1 MKSWIKNL
9 CGILILICF
18 SGCEIPILTRSTVT
32 PLGDHMSI
40 SYGSIIYSLPQTTF
54 HIEVTAKKTVYK
66 QGPYFRYAEK
76 YLGITEKFPESSVKW
91 TINHINISSYE
102 EIDPDHYYVIE
113 SDGFFETNALAMTKA
128 GLILTPNPEI
138 YNKQSTLNGLVSERP
153 TRLYFTDLSVKGN
166 LKEKVQ
172 PVSDVLQTDT
182 ALFLQIPVFMKK
194 EKIPKTTDEKAREV
208 ADFINNLKTRRLELL
223 GDPYDINLDGGGF
236 EYIIEE
242 MKRLEK
248 KYTALF
254 IGITYSEVYKA
265 SFGHTPDEN
274 IPGKPE
280 VLFRFSDN
288 MGILPVTDLTGRP
301 VVLEFNSEK
310 KTVALSPIIIEPF
323 VLQNE
328 KKPPSVPLYYRIP
341 DVVEVR
347 VVDGRNMLGH
357 KKALVYQFGKVVNLP
372 SNFLIRDE

>member
-1 MKSWIKNL
+1 MKSWIRIL
-9 CGILILICF
+9 CAISVLAFF
-18 SGCEIPILTRSTVT
+18 SGCETPILIHSTVT
-32 PLGDHMSI
+32 PLDDHMSI
-40 SYGSIIYSLPQTTF
+40 SSGSVIYSLPQTTF

-76 YLGITEKFPESSVKW
+76 YLGIKEKFPESSVKW
-91 TINHINISSYE
+91 TINDINISSYE

-128 GLILTPNPEI
+128 GLILTPNPEV
-138 YNKQSTLNGLVSERP
+138 YNKKPTLSGLVSERP
-153 TRLYFTDLSVKGN
+153 VRIYFTDLSVKGN

-172 PVSDVLQTDT
+172 PVSDILETDT

-194 EKIPKTTDEKAREV
+194 EKIPKTTEEKASEV
-208 ADFINNLKTRRLELL
+208 ADFINDLKTQRLELL
-223 GDPYDINLDGGGF
+223 GDPYDIYLDGGGF

-248 KYTALF
+248 KYLALF
-254 IGITYSEVYKA
+254 TGITYSEVYKA

-288 MGILPVTDLTGRP
+288 MGILPATDLTGRP
-301 VVLEFNSEK
+301 VVIEFNSEK
-310 KTVALSPIIIEPF
+310 KTAALSPLIIEPF
-323 VLQNE
+323 VLQDE
-328 KKPPSVPLYYRIP
+328 EKPPSVPLYYRIP

-347 VVDGRNMLGH
+347 VVDGRNILGH

-372 SNFLIRDE
+372 SNFLINR

>member
-1 MKSWIKNL
+1 MKRWIKTL
-9 CGILILICF
+9 CAISVLAFF
-18 SGCEIPILTRSTVT
+18 SGCETPILIHSTVT
-32 PLGDHMSI
+32 PLDDHMSI
-40 SYGSIIYSLPQTTF
+40 SSGSVIYSLPQTTF

-76 YLGITEKFPESSVKW
+76 YLGIKEKFPESSVKW
-91 TINHINISSYE
+91 TINDINISSYE

-128 GLILTPNPEI
+128 GLILTPNPEV
-138 YNKQSTLNGLVSERP
+138 YNKKPTLSGLVSERP
-153 TRLYFTDLSVKGN
+153 VRIYFTDLSVKGN

-172 PVSDVLQTDT
+172 PVSDILQTDT

-194 EKIPKTTDEKAREV
+194 EKIPKTTEEKASEI
-208 ADFINNLKTRRLELL
+208 ADFINDLKTQRLELL
-223 GDPYDINLDGGGF
+223 GDPYDIYLDGGGF

-248 KYTALF
+248 KYLALF
-254 IGITYSEVYKA
+254 TGITYSEVYKA
-265 SFGHTPDEN
+265 SFGHTPDEY

-288 MGILPVTDLTGRP
+288 MGILPATDLTGRP
-301 VVLEFNSEK
+301 VVIEFNSEK
-310 KTVALSPIIIEPF
+310 KTAALSPLIIEPF
-323 VLQNE
+323 VLHE
-328 KKPPSVPLYYRIP
+328 EEKPPSVPLYYRIP

-347 VVDGRNMLGH
+347 VVDGRNILGH

-372 SNFLIRDE
+372 SNFLINQ

>member
-1 MKSWIKNL
+1 MKSWIRTL
-9 CGILILICF
+9 CVIFILTFF
-18 SGCEIPILTRSTVT
+18 SGCEIPILTHSTVV
-32 PLGDHMSI
+32 PLGDRSGI
-40 SYGSIIYSLPQTTF
+40 SSGSIIYSLPQTTF

-76 YLGITEKFPESSVKW
+76 YLGIKEKFPESSVKW
-91 TINHINISSYE
+91 TINDINISSYE

-138 YNKQSTLNGLVSERP
+138 YNKQSTLIGLVSERP
-153 TRLYFTDLSVKGN
+153 ARLYFTDLSIKGN

-172 PVSDVLQTDT
+172 PVSDILQTDT
-182 ALFLQIPVFMKK
+182 ALFLQVPVFMKK
-194 EKIPKTTDEKAREV
+194 EKIPKTTEEKAREV

-223 GDPYDINLDGGGF
+223 GDPYDISLDGGGF
-236 EYIIEE
+236 EFIIEE

-254 IGITYSEVYKA
+254 TGISYSEVYKA

-288 MGILPVTDLTGRP
+288 KGILPATDLTGRP

-310 KTVALSPIIIEPF
+310 KTAVLAPLIIEPF
-323 VLQNE
+323 VSQDEE
-328 KKPPSVPLYYRIP
+328 KNPSVPLYYRIP

-347 VVDGRNMLGH
+347 VVDGRNILGN

-372 SNFLIRDE
+372 SSFLIREK

>member
-1 MKSWIKNL
+1 MKSWIRIL
-9 CGILILICF
+9 CAISVLAFF
-18 SGCEIPILTRSTVT
+18 SGCETPILIHSTVT
-32 PLGDHMSI
+32 PLDDHMSI
-40 SYGSIIYSLPQTTF
+40 SSGSVIYSLPQTTF

-76 YLGITEKFPESSVKW
+76 YLGIKEKFPESSVKW
-91 TINHINISSYE
+91 TINDINISSYE

-128 GLILTPNPEI
+128 GLILTPNPEV
-138 YNKQSTLNGLVSERP
+138 YNKKPTLSGLVSERP
-153 TRLYFTDLSVKGN
+153 VRIYFTDLSVKGN

-172 PVSDVLQTDT
+172 PVSDILQTDT

-194 EKIPKTTDEKAREV
+194 EKIPKTIEEKASEI
-208 ADFINNLKTRRLELL
+208 ADFINDLKTQRLELL
-223 GDPYDINLDGGGF
+223 GDPYDIYLDGGGF

-248 KYTALF
+248 KYLALF
-254 IGITYSEVYKA
+254 TGITYSEVYKA
-265 SFGHTPDEN
+265 SYGHTPDEN

-288 MGILPVTDLTGRP
+288 MGILPATDLTGRP
-301 VVLEFNSEK
+301 VVIEFNSEK
-310 KTVALSPIIIEPF
+310 KTAALSPLIIEPF
-323 VLQNE
+323 VLHE
-328 KKPPSVPLYYRIP
+328 EEKPPSVPLYYRIP

-347 VVDGRNMLGH
+347 VVDGRNLLGH
-357 KKALVYQFGKVVNLP
+357 KKVLVYQFGKVVNLP
-372 SNFLIRDE
+372 SNFLINR

>member
-1 MKSWIKNL
+1 MKSWIRIL
-9 CGILILICF
+9 CVISILVFF
-18 SGCEIPILTRSTVT
+18 SGCETPILIHSTVT
-32 PLGDHMSI
+32 PLDDHMSI
-40 SYGSIIYSLPQTTF
+40 SSGSIIYSLPQTTF

-66 QGPYFRYAEK
+66 QGPYFHYAEK
-76 YLGITEKFPESSVKW
+76 YLGIKEKFPESSVKW
-91 TINHINISSYE
+91 TITDINISSYE

-128 GLILTPNPEI
+128 GLILTPNPEV
-138 YNKQSTLNGLVSERP
+138 YNKEPSLSGLVSERP
-153 TRLYFTDLSVKGN
+153 VRIYFTDLSVKGN

-172 PVSDVLQTDT
+172 PVSDILQTDT

-194 EKIPKTTDEKAREV
+194 EKIPKTNEEKAGEV
-208 ADFINNLKTRRLELL
+208 ADFINDLKTRRLELL
-223 GDPYDINLDGGGF
+223 GDPYDISLGGGGF

-248 KYTALF
+248 KYLALF
-254 IGITYSEVYKA
+254 TGITYSEVYKA

-288 MGILPVTDLTGRP
+288 MGILPATDLTGRP
-301 VVLEFNSEK
+301 VVIEFNSEK
-310 KTVALSPIIIEPF
+310 KTAVLSPLIIEPF
-323 VLQNE
+323 VLQDE
-328 KKPPSVPLYYRIP
+328 EKPPSVPLYYRIP
-341 DVVEVR
+341 DVVEIR
-347 VVDGRNMLGH
+347 VVDGRNILGH

-372 SNFLIRDE
+372 SNFLINR

>member
-1 MKSWIKNL
+1 MKRWIKTL
-9 CGILILICF
+9 CAISVLAFF
-18 SGCEIPILTRSTVT
+18 SGCETPILIHSTVT
-32 PLGDHMSI
+32 PLDDHMSI
-40 SYGSIIYSLPQTTF
+40 SSGSVIYSLPQTTF

-76 YLGITEKFPESSVKW
+76 YLGIKEKFPESSVKW
-91 TINHINISSYE
+91 TINDINISSYE

-128 GLILTPNPEI
+128 GLILTPNPEV
-138 YNKQSTLNGLVSERP
+138 YNKKPTLSGLVSERP
-153 TRLYFTDLSVKGN
+153 VRIYFTDLSVKGN

-172 PVSDVLQTDT
+172 PVSDILQTDT

-194 EKIPKTTDEKAREV
+194 EKIPKTTEEKASEV
-208 ADFINNLKTRRLELL
+208 ADFINDLRTRRLELL
-223 GDPYDINLDGGGF
+223 GDPYDIYLDGGGF

-248 KYTALF
+248 KYLALF
-254 IGITYSEVYKA
+254 TGITYSEVYKA

-288 MGILPVTDLTGRP
+288 MGILPATDLTGRP
-301 VVLEFNSEK
+301 VVIEFNSEK
-310 KTVALSPIIIEPF
+310 KTAALSPLIIEPF
-323 VLQNE
+323 VLHE
-328 KKPPSVPLYYRIP
+328 EEKPPSVPLYYRIP

-347 VVDGRNMLGH
+347 VVDGRNILGH

-372 SNFLIRDE
+372 SNFLINR

>member
-1 MKSWIKNL
+1 MKSWIKTL
-9 CGILILICF
+9 CVIFILTFF
-18 SGCEIPILTRSTVT
+18 SGCEIPVLTRSTVT

-40 SYGSIIYSLPQTTF
+40 SSGSIIYSLPQTTF

-153 TRLYFTDLSVKGN
+153 TRLYFTDLSIRGN

-194 EKIPKTTDEKAREV
+194 EKIPKTTEEKAREV

-223 GDPYDINLDGGGF
+223 GDPYDIYLDGGGF

-254 IGITYSEVYKA
+254 IGISYSEVYKA

-288 MGILPVTDLTGRP
+288 MGILPATDITGRP
-301 VVLEFNSEK
+301 VVIELNSER
-310 KTVALSPIIIEPF
+310 KTAALSPIIIEPF
-323 VLQNE
+323 VLQGE
-328 KKPPSVPLYYRIP
+328 EKPPSVPLYYRIP

-347 VVDGRNMLGH
+347 VVDGRNILAN

-372 SNFLIRDE
+372 SNFLIKEK

>member
-1 MKSWIKNL
+1 MKNWINTL
-9 CGILILICF
+9 YVIVILIFF
-18 SGCEIPILTRSTVT
+18 SGCETPILTRSTVT
-32 PLGDHMSI
+32 PLSDHYSI
-40 SYGSIIYSLPQTTF
+40 SSGSFIYSLPQTTF
-54 HIEVTAKKTVYK
+54 HIEVIAKKTVYK

-76 YLGITEKFPESSVKW
+76 YLGIKDKFPENSVKW
-91 TINHINISSYE
+91 SISGAKISSYE

-113 SDGFFETNALAMTKA
+113 SDGYFETNALAMTKA

-153 TRLYFTDLSVKGN
+153 ARLYFTDLSIKGN

-172 PVSDVLQTDT
+172 PVSDILQTDT
-182 ALFLQIPVFMKK
+182 ALFLQVPVFMKK
-194 EKIPKTTDEKAREV
+194 EEIPKTTEEKAREV
-208 ADFINNLKTRRLELL
+208 ADFINDLKTRRLELL
-223 GDPYDINLDGGGF
+223 GDPYDIYLDGGGF

-254 IGITYSEVYKA
+254 TGISYSEVYKA
-265 SFGHTPDEN
+265 SFGHTPDES

-288 MGILPVTDLTGRP
+288 MGILPATDLTGRP
-301 VVLEFNSEK
+301 VVLEFKSEK
-310 KTVALSPIIIEPF
+310 KTTALSPLIIEPF
-323 VLQNE
+323 VLHDE
-328 KKPPSVPLYYRIP
+328 EKPPSVPLYYRIP
-341 DVVEVR
+341 DVVEVK
-347 VVDGRNMLGH
+347 VVDGRNILGH
-357 KKALVYQFGKVVNLP
+357 KKVLVYQFGKVVNLP

>member
-1 MKSWIKNL
+1 MKSWIRIL
-9 CGILILICF
+9 CAISVLAFF
-18 SGCEIPILTRSTVT
+18 SGCETPILIHSTVT
-32 PLGDHMSI
+32 PLDDHMSI
-40 SYGSIIYSLPQTTF
+40 SSGSVIYSLPQTTF

-76 YLGITEKFPESSVKW
+76 YLGIKEKFPESSVKW
-91 TINHINISSYE
+91 TINDINISSYE

-128 GLILTPNPEI
+128 GLILTPNPEV
-138 YNKQSTLNGLVSERP
+138 YNKKPTLSGLVSERP
-153 TRLYFTDLSVKGN
+153 VRIYFTDLSVKGN

-172 PVSDVLQTDT
+172 PVSDILQTDT

-194 EKIPKTTDEKAREV
+194 EKIPKTTEEKASEI
-208 ADFINNLKTRRLELL
+208 ADFINDLKTQRLELL
-223 GDPYDINLDGGGF
+223 GDPYDIYLDGGGF

-248 KYTALF
+248 KYLALF
-254 IGITYSEVYKA
+254 TGITYSEVYKA
-265 SFGHTPDEN
+265 SFGHTPDEY

-288 MGILPVTDLTGRP
+288 MGILPATDLTGRP
-301 VVLEFNSEK
+301 VVIEFNSEK
-310 KTVALSPIIIEPF
+310 KTAALSPLIIEPF
-323 VLQNE
+323 VLHE
-328 KKPPSVPLYYRIP
+328 EEKPPSVPLYYRIP

-347 VVDGRNMLGH
+347 VVDGRNILGH

-372 SNFLIRDE
+372 SNFLINQ

>member
-1 MKSWIKNL
+1 MKSWIRIL
-9 CGILILICF
+9 CAISVLAFF
-18 SGCEIPILTRSTVT
+18 SGCETPILIHSTVT
-32 PLGDHMSI
+32 PLDDHMSI
-40 SYGSIIYSLPQTTF
+40 SSGSVIYSLPQTTF

-76 YLGITEKFPESSVKW
+76 YLGIKEKFPESSVKW
-91 TINHINISSYE
+91 TINDINISSYE

-128 GLILTPNPEI
+128 GLILTPNPEV
-138 YNKQSTLNGLVSERP
+138 YNKKPTLSGLVSERP
-153 TRLYFTDLSVKGN
+153 VRIYFTDLSVKGN

-172 PVSDVLQTDT
+172 PVSDILQTDT

-194 EKIPKTTDEKAREV
+194 EKIPKTTEEKASEI
-208 ADFINNLKTRRLELL
+208 ADFINDLKTQRLELL
-223 GDPYDINLDGGGF
+223 GDPYDIYLDGGGF

-248 KYTALF
+248 KYLALF
-254 IGITYSEVYKA
+254 TGITYSEVYKA

-288 MGILPVTDLTGRP
+288 MGILPATDLTGRP
-301 VVLEFNSEK
+301 VVIEFNSEK
-310 KTVALSPIIIEPF
+310 KTAALSPLIIEPF
-323 VLQNE
+323 VLQDE
-328 KKPPSVPLYYRIP
+328 EKPPSVPLYYRIP

-347 VVDGRNMLGH
+347 VVDGRNILGH

-372 SNFLIRDE
+372 SNFLINR

>member
-1 MKSWIKNL
+1 MKSWIR
-9 CGILILICF
+9 ILYVISILVFF
-18 SGCEIPILTRSTVT
+18 SGCEIPVLTHSTVT
-32 PLGDHMSI
+32 PLGDHMNI
-40 SYGSIIYSLPQTTF
+40 SPGSIIYSLPKTSF
-54 HIEVTAKKTVYK
+54 YIEVLAKKTVYK

-76 YLGITEKFPESSVKW
+76 YLGITKKFPKSSVNW
-91 TINHINISSYE
+91 TINDINISSYE

-128 GLILTPNPEI
+128 GLILTPNPEV
-138 YNKQSTLNGLVSERP
+138 YNKKPALSGLVSERP
-153 TRLYFTDLSVKGN
+153 ARMYFTDLSVKGN
-166 LKEKVQ
+166 LKEKAQ

-194 EKIPKTTDEKAREV
+194 EEIPKTTEEKAKEV
-208 ADFINNLKTRRLELL
+208 ADFISDLKTRRLELL
-223 GDPYDINLDGGGF
+223 GDPYDINLDCGGF

-254 IGITYSEVYKA
+254 IGISYSEVYKA
-265 SFGHTPDEN
+265 SFGHTPDRS

-280 VLFRFSDN
+280 VLFRFSDD
-288 MGILPVTDLTGRP
+288 MGILPATDLTGRP

-310 KTVALSPIIIEPF
+310 KTAALSPIIIEPF
-323 VLQNE
+323 VLQDE
-328 KKPPSVPLYYRIP
+328 EKPPSVPLYYRIP

-347 VVDGRNMLGH
+347 VVDGRNILGH

-372 SNFLIRDE
+372 SNFLIKEE

>member
-1 MKSWIKNL
+1 MKRWIKTL
-9 CGILILICF
+9 CAISVLAFF
-18 SGCEIPILTRSTVT
+18 SGCETPILIHSTVT
-32 PLGDHMSI
+32 PLDDHMSI
-40 SYGSIIYSLPQTTF
+40 SSGSVIYSLPQTTF

-76 YLGITEKFPESSVKW
+76 YLGIKEKFPESSVKW
-91 TINHINISSYE
+91 TINDINISSYE

-128 GLILTPNPEI
+128 GLILTPNPEV
-138 YNKQSTLNGLVSERP
+138 YNKKPTLSGLVSERP
-153 TRLYFTDLSVKGN
+153 VRIYFTDLSVKGN

-172 PVSDVLQTDT
+172 PVSDILETDT

-194 EKIPKTTDEKAREV
+194 EKIPKTTEEKASEI
-208 ADFINNLKTRRLELL
+208 ADFINDLKTQRLELL
-223 GDPYDINLDGGGF
+223 GDPYDIYLDGGGF

-248 KYTALF
+248 KYLALF
-254 IGITYSEVYKA
+254 TGITYSEVYKA
-265 SFGHTPDEN
+265 SFGHTPDEY

-288 MGILPVTDLTGRP
+288 MGILPATDLTGRP
-301 VVLEFNSEK
+301 VVIEFNSEK
-310 KTVALSPIIIEPF
+310 KTAALSPLIIEPF
-323 VLQNE
+323 VLHE
-328 KKPPSVPLYYRIP
+328 EEKPPSVPLYYRIP

-347 VVDGRNMLGH
+347 VVDGRNILGH

-372 SNFLIRDE
+372 SNFLINQ